1 MHIDR
6 EGGVDPLS
14 VNKVLEPV
22 EVERLILNLKPGNE
36 KQKAGMAKSF
46 FHTIALFKH
55 SSHIQTYN
63 FSTTLF

>member
-36 KQKAGMAKSF
+36 KQKAGMAKPF
-46 FHTIALFKH
+46 FHTIALFPH
-55 SSHIQTYN
+55 SSQYKH
-63 FSTTLF
+63 TTFL